1 LINSFSKKSPT
12 NIILLIIYA
21 LLLKCYYF
29 LHITAPLQ
37 NNNDGILYK
46 FLWGKITLYGKSGNL
61 LSAIFCFILI
71 LIQAFK
77 LSQIINQDKL
87 MSKHNQLASMAYLL
101 ITSLFADW
109 NILSS
114 ALIANT
120 IILFVWNYITK
131 LQNSQSPKTILFN
144 VGLLIGLS
152 NFIYSFSFTFLLLA
166 IIGLIT
172 YRAFK
177 LNEYL
182 VLLLGFIIPFY
193 CLFSYQYLNDSFSFN
208 NIYQSINMHLPKFAN
223 AKWVLISVIVIGTL
237 TVTGLYMVQ
246 MQSGKM
252 NIQARKSWSL
262 LFFYLLISL
271 CIPFFSSNFAYWIL
285 CLIPAAAFIGA
296 TFLYISNKNIKTILH
311 WSLFALAIYVSY
323 FLH

>member
-1 LINSFSKKSPT
+1 MINSFSKKSPT
-12 NIILLIIYA
+12 NIALLIIYA
-21 LLLKCYYF
+21 LTLKSYFF
-29 LHITAPLQ
+29 LHISTPLQ
-37 NNNDGILYK
+37 NNNDGFLYK
-46 FLWGKITLYGKSGNL
+46 YLWSKITLYGHSGNI
-61 LSAIFCFILI
+61 LSAIICFVLI

-87 MSKHNQLASMAYLL
+87 MHKHNQLAAMAYLL
-101 ITSLFADW
+101 ITSLFIDW

-131 LQNSQSPKTILFN
+131 IQHSQSPKTILFN
-144 VGLLIGLS
+144 IGILIGLS
-152 NFIYSFSFTFLLLA
+152 NFIYIFSFTFLLLA
-166 IIGLIT
+166 VIGLIT

-177 LNEYL
+177 LNEYII
-182 VLLLGFIIPFY
+182 LLLGFLVPFY
-193 CLFSYQYLNDSFSFN
+193 CLFSFQYLNDSFSWSNFTQTLN
-208 NIYQSINMHLPKFAN
+208 LHLPKFEN
-223 AKWVLISVIVIGTL
+223 AKWVLIGVIVIGTL
-237 TVTGLYMVQ
+237 TVAGLYTVQ

-271 CIPFFSSNFAYWIL
+271 FIPFFSSNFAYWIL

-296 TFLYISNKNIKTILH
+296 TFLYLSNKYIKTILH
-311 WSLFALAIYVSY
+311 WSLFGLAIYITY